1 MDSFIRE
8 VLKEV
13 EGVILVMLDYQFQEI
28 ESDEFD
34 EKFNEGVEENDG
46 NDEDNINNNFFIND
60 VNNNLDESFYVRIGR
75 RYLRFCFFF
84 FLDEDDDDF
93 NMFFIYFSEE
103 NLVREFNS
111 GYILQ
116 SLKLDIRS
124 LDTIGSD
131 KFYTDVDISLEISRD
146 IVKFYTDRDIDL
158 DSTVED
164 RSFGVLRRIVR
175 SFGSSVSEDRGV
187 VSWSKDDFIEV

>member
-46 NDEDNINNNFFIND
+46 NDEDNTNNNFFIND

-124 LDTIGSD
+124 LDIIGSD

-158 DSTVED
+158 DSIVED

-187 VSWSKDDFIEV
+187 VSWSMDDFIEV

>member
-46 NDEDNINNNFFIND
+46 NDEDNTNNNFFIND
-60 VNNNLDESFYVRIGR
+60 FNNNLDESFYVRIGR

-84 FLDEDDDDF
+84 FLDENDDF
-93 NMFFIYFSEE
+93 NMFLIYFSEE

-124 LDTIGSD
+124 LDIIGSD

-187 VSWSKDDFIEV
+187 VSWSMDDFIEV

>member
-124 LDTIGSD
+124 LDIIGSD

-158 DSTVED
+158 DSIVED

-187 VSWSKDDFIEV
+187 VSWSMDDFIEV

>member
-124 LDTIGSD
+124 LDIIGSD

-187 VSWSKDDFIEV
+187 VSWSMDDFIEV

>member
-93 NMFFIYFSEE
+93 NMFFIYFSKE

-124 LDTIGSD
+124 LDIIGSD

-175 SFGSSVSEDRGV
+175 SFGSSVSEDYGV
-187 VSWSKDDFIEV
+187 VSWSMDDFIEV

>member
-84 FLDEDDDDF
+84 FLDEDNDDF

-103 NLVREFNS
+103 SLVREFNS

-124 LDTIGSD
+124 LDIIGSD

-146 IVKFYTDRDIDL
+146 IVKFYTDRGIDL
-158 DSTVED
+158 DSIVED

-175 SFGSSVSEDRGV
+175 SFGSSVSEDREV
-187 VSWSKDDFIEV
+187 VSWSMDDFIEV